1 MLEPL
6 SCSRQHLKKL
16 QIRTKCLLDLSIEP
30 CYFKSKPEIYFP
42 PGFHHCPFYLGLWH
56 VDREVGVEK
65 RDQLARVESQELRC
79 SFLVQL
85 FIFFLWHTW
94 LCFQIVSSIDRGSTS
109 PVSWLRFSD
118 MKRSTWVLSE
128 FSQVLS
134 LQIKTWGFSFWREN
148 VSAKDRTS
156 TQFSRSRA
164 DSKYWE
170 QSWTTHLIWK
180 KHGD

>member
-1 MLEPL
+1 MLILHTQYPIPHSPL
-6 SCSRQHLKKL
+6 RSDFCPHRAIKL
-16 QIRTKCLLDLSIEP
+16 T
-30 CYFKSKPEIYFP
+30 
-42 PGFHHCPFYLGLWH
+42 HN
-56 VDREVGVEK
+56 
-65 RDQLARVESQELRC
+65 ARVESQELRC

-94 LCFQIVSSIDRGSTS
+94 LCFQIVSSIARGSTS

-170 QSWTTHLIWK
+170 QSWTTHFIWK
-180 KHGD
+180 KQGD